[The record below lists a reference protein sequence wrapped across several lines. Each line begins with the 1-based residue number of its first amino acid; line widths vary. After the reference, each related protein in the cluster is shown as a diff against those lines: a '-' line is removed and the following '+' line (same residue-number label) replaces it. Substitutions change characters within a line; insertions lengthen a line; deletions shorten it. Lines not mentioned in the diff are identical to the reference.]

1 MDEQNSIMA
10 QQRHPG
16 KLVRIGIVVLLGVLV
31 SSLILSNVQQAAWS
45 QGYALGL
52 MAGADQSDALSQY
65 LLYNNGF
72 PGSRGPGFGAI
83 FFVGLLFVGFLSF
96 MRMTRMAMWRSRG
109 GSDGAPWKQWSCTSH
124 EENASTSESK
134 AESKA
139 ESKVESKAETD
150 SD

>member
-16 KLVRIGIVVLLGVLV
+16 KLVRIGIAVLLGVLIF
-31 SSLILSNVQQAAWS
+31 SLVLSNVQQAAWS

-83 FFVGLLFVGFLSF
+83 FFVGLLIVGFLSF
-96 MRMTRMAMWRSRG
+96 MRMARMAMWRSHS
-109 GSDGAPWKQWSCTSH
+109 GSDEAPWQRWSCTGQG
-124 EENASTSESK
+124 ENASPSESK
-134 AESKA
+134 AKA
-139 ESKVESKAETD
+139 EADTSESA
-150 SD
+150 